1 MNESDV
7 FVVRNH
13 SMSLRLVLGLMN
25 DADSAEET
33 KSWALSAL
41 FHAGYTHD
49 DSLRDYLRDRLEA
62 KGLHV
67 YNEQKVEARE
77 QRQRPLSDEEKNM
90 ERRLFEGRLR
100 AALTHVMNLKDDDGQ
115 PLFYKKNHWWA
126 VFRIFVDMK
135 INGLLENKYDP
146 FIHLV
151 SSLNLEKVNVELDK
165 STLSNITQE
174 PVFSLPF
181 SKWLEHKPWDGGSR
195 QLNTFNR
202 MYQIALELQTQ
213 LTLVRQ

>member
-1 MNESDV
+1 MNQNDV

-13 SMSLRLVLGLMN
+13 PMSLRLVLGLMD

-77 QRQRPLSDEEKNM
+77 QRQRPLSDEEKSL

-100 AALTHVMNLKDDDGQ
+100 SALNHIMNLKGSDGK
-115 PLFYKKNHWWA
+115 PLFCKKNHWWA

-135 INGLLENKYDP
+135 VNGLLENKYDP
-146 FIHLV
+146 FIRLV
-151 SSLNLEKVNVELDK
+151 SSLNLEKVNAELDK

-181 SKWLEHKPWDGGSR
+181 SKWQEHKPWDGGSR
-195 QLNTFNR
+195 QVNAFDR
-202 MYQIALELQTQ
+202 MYEIALELQTQ
-213 LTLVRQ
+213 LTLVCQ

>member
-1 MNESDV
+1 MNQNDV

-13 SMSLRLVLGLMN
+13 PMSLRLVLGLMD

-77 QRQRPLSDEEKNM
+77 QRQRPLSDEEKSL

-100 AALTHVMNLKDDDGQ
+100 SALNHIMNLKGSDGK
-115 PLFYKKNHWWA
+115 PLFCKKNHWWA
-126 VFRIFVDMK
+126 VFRIFVD
-135 INGLLENKYDP
+135 LEVGNIRENRYKE
-146 FIHLV
+146 FIELIEK
-151 SSLNLEKVNVELDK
+151 LQLEHVNAELDMT
-165 STLSNITQE
+165 SLSNITQDVYCHPFTKWE
-174 PVFSLPF
+174 LYIPENASSRWLTGFQRMSLLAEKLKISMRLKGF
-181 SKWLEHKPWDGGSR
+181 
-195 QLNTFNR
+195 
-202 MYQIALELQTQ
+202 
-213 LTLVRQ
+213 